1 VSGSAESVGAKEAG
15 RYLAELLTYRPYRLF
30 WDQPELVRRTRKSEL
45 HYTAIA
51 HALAEY
57 LHVHPREGRPE
68 DRNVEANGLT
78 PLVSKTL
85 NGVALGSETLK
96 LFILAF
102 RINREHATR
111 LWNLRD
117 GDGAIRLLPDHSA
130 IPLDTIAAIP
140 ARRHI
145 THSVHD
151 HHYLGANGIPWSHQ
165 TLQVIEA
172 TVDGL
177 DRYTYASDTH
187 ALTVE
192 VFIGGK
198 LGQPYDLP
206 HGIHAVDIFFDHPL
220 ALGQRHTVKYET
232 TFRYRTMPPPEFR
245 RVATVRV
252 EDVDSKVT
260 FHPARLPKR
269 VWQATWPDMAS
280 EPVLERALTLDDYHT
295 VSVVLKDI
303 ENLGFGFVW
312 EW

>member
-51 HALAEY
+51 HALADY
-57 LHVHPREGRPE
+57 LHFHPREGRPE

-85 NGVALGSETLK
+85 NGVALGSETLQ

-117 GDGAIRLLPDHSA
+117 GDGTIRLLPDHSA

-177 DRYTYASDTH
+177 DRYTYASDTD

-198 LGQPYDLP
+198 LGQPYNLP
-206 HGIHAVDIFFDHPL
+206 HGIHALDILFDHPL